1 MTSMMSY
8 FTFRK
13 TADGSADVLATLRIL
28 MLICLVSFTS
38 SRLHAQALPTASD
51 EGQLQIGAMFNY
63 GNSDYRPQNFKG
75 YGFYTTFDFKYH
87 IGIEGEFHQLNDP
100 DSTDGVYER
109 TYEIGPRYVL
119 HYGRYHPYAKLMYGR
134 GVFNYP
140 PVYGG
145 PIYGNPEVGPAANLA
160 YNLGAIGAGVDYR
173 AFPSMNV
180 RLDYEYQ
187 RWIGFP
193 PNGLSPWV
201 LGIGVAYH
209 FH

>member
-1 MTSMMSY
+1 MNY

-13 TADGSADVLATLRIL
+13 TADGSGDILPILRIL
-28 MLICLVSFTS
+28 ALVCLLSFAGA
-38 SRLHAQALPTASD
+38 RLHAQAIPTASD

-100 DSTDGVYER
+100 NSTENIYER

-119 HYGRYHPYAKLMYGR
+119 HYGKFHPYGKILFGR
-134 GVFNYP
+134 GIFNYP
-140 PVYGG
+140 NLVDQS
-145 PIYGNPEVGPAANLA
+145 GNLTPTANIA
-160 YNLGAIGAGVDYR
+160 YNILAGGLGVDYR
-173 AFPSMNV
+173 VVPAMNV
-180 RLDYEYQ
+180 RVDYEFQ
-187 RWIGFP
+187 QWLNFP
-193 PNGLSPWV
+193 PNGLSPKL

>member
-1 MTSMMSY
+1 MSTMDY

-13 TADGSADVLATLRIL
+13 TADGSGDILPILRIL
-28 MLICLVSFTS
+28 ALVCLLSFAGA
-38 SRLHAQALPTASD
+38 RLHAQAIPTASD

-100 DSTDGVYER
+100 NSTENIYER

-119 HYGRYHPYAKLMYGR
+119 HYGKFHPYGKILFGR
-134 GVFNYP
+134 GIFNYP
-140 PVYGG
+140 NLVDQS
-145 PIYGNPEVGPAANLA
+145 GNLTPTANIA
-160 YNLGAIGAGVDYR
+160 YNILAGGLGVDYR
-173 AFPSMNV
+173 VVPAMNV
-180 RLDYEYQ
+180 RVDYEFQ
-187 RWIGFP
+187 QWLNFP
-193 PNGLSPWV
+193 PNGLSPKL

>member
-1 MTSMMSY
+1 MSTMNY

-13 TADGSADVLATLRIL
+13 TADGSGDILPILRIL
-28 MLICLVSFTS
+28 ALVCLLSFAGA
-38 SRLHAQALPTASD
+38 RLHAQAIPTASD

-100 DSTDGVYER
+100 NSTENIYER

-119 HYGRYHPYAKLMYGR
+119 HYGKFHPYGKILFGR
-134 GVFNYP
+134 GIFNYP
-140 PVYGG
+140 NLVDQS
-145 PIYGNPEVGPAANLA
+145 GNLTPTANIA
-160 YNLGAIGAGVDYR
+160 YNILAGGLGVDYR
-173 AFPSMNV
+173 VVPAMNV
-180 RLDYEYQ
+180 RVDYEFQ
-187 RWIGFP
+187 QWLNFP
-193 PNGLSPWV
+193 PNGLSPKL